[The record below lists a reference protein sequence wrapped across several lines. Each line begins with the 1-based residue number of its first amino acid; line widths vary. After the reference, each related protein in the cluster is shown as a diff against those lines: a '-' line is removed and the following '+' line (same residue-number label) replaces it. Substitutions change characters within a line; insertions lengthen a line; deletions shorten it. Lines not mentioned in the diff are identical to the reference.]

1 MTNID
6 RIKKLGKEWED
17 RIKNVNPENLREDM
31 KALDNLS
38 KETLELILGDDDL
51 KYVASLTLNLFAL
64 RLYNGLTDT
73 DINNWMNSEKE
84 WWTDPEKVRVRMDSI
99 DKVMYYEQDN

>member
-1 MTNID
+1 MID
-6 RIKKLGKEWED
+6 IDKIKKLNKRWED
-17 RIKNVNPENLREDM
+17 NIKNINPENLREDL
-31 KALDNLS
+31 KALDDLS
-38 KETLELILGDDDL
+38 KETLEIILGDDDL

-84 WWTDPEKVRVRMDSI
+84 WWTDPEKVQIRINSI
-99 DKVMYYEQDN
+99 DKKLG